1 MALLDRCNIC
11 CLPRHVDTEYRP
23 CGLLLHL
30 EVPIDNYPKKECLKY
45 MKGMG
50 SFTTRNNKTD
60 RYFSDQ
66 NFPKDDLLHSVLSF
80 QVVKNLSLSIRVLL
94 TAYLWTTLGKR
105 HISILSTINVIWTLW
120 RGGGGVGACDVSR

>member
-1 MALLDRCNIC
+1 
-11 CLPRHVDTEYRP
+11 
-23 CGLLLHL
+23 
-30 EVPIDNYPKKECLKY
+30 

-60 RYFSDQ
+60 LYFSDQ
-66 NFPKDDLLHSVLSF
+66 NFPKDDFLHSVLSF

-105 HISILSTINVIWTLW
+105 HISILSTINVICGDVMGW
-120 RGGGGVGACDVSR
+120 RGGGLVPVTFLGEKAWKMSII

>member
-1 MALLDRCNIC
+1 
-11 CLPRHVDTEYRP
+11 
-23 CGLLLHL
+23 
-30 EVPIDNYPKKECLKY
+30 

-80 QVVKNLSLSIRVLL
+80 QVVKNLSLSIPCTFDCIFMDNVRE
-94 TAYLWTTLGKR
+94 AS
-105 HISILSTINVIWTLW
+105 HIDFVHDKHHMW
-120 RGGGGVGACDVSR
+120 